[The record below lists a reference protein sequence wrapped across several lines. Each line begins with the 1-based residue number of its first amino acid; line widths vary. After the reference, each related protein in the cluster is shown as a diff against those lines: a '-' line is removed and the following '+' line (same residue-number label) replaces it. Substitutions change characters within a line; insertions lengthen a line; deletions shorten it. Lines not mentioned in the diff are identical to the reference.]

1 MKIFQKNKGA
11 AMVSV
16 LIAIAFIGILS
27 TSLMFMAYMN
37 YLTKNTRHQSTD
49 NFYTAEFAL
58 DELSSSLQQIAAE
71 APDIT
76 TAKTNM
82 AAAIDPNGNGL
93 WSDDLPVSVLMPHS
107 SKDATIV
114 LSCNAASGVP
124 EYSTT
129 GQFAM
134 NGVQVEA
141 TGVSGTA
148 RDGYVSTIGT
158 DIKIGFPSNGGGPL
172 DIYDFSLICD
182 SPYNGDGGDT
192 FFSGCVY
199 LQGVSGEGVSM
210 NAAWTQKDA
219 LIVKDGMTAFLG
231 KKNVINGDIT
241 VEKGGVLNVVGDFV
255 VNGEIK
261 VKAGGA
267 VIGTGDFHCKKPF
280 NMSSTC
286 YIAPGIRTVS
296 DPSVHYEKLPDN
308 KIPGGTPETVTTVP
322 GRVRQAIYYSAGP
335 SIKIIEYD
343 QGGDYHNHDNESTVG
358 TFAYGSTEYSN
369 HIAEF
374 GPYPNNGQ
382 PGVIWPHSAGYTV
395 VTSPGASGLTTKLF
409 AKTVPLIY
417 SNGSGWVSLSSTPDA
432 TSYNIMK
439 KFSGVAGGY
448 IMNGTDGTTYDSTK
462 YCTVTGESKASDL
475 LLFNITTCDMDLR
488 GTFYNSTMLSEVP
501 VKRIDRS
508 LPVYLQKMDK
518 KTYNRILDSYYAAPG
533 ASGQATANNPSSAKY
548 MTLDGSG
555 NLGTSTPVNSDQ
567 PLFPADPLASL
578 TAAKTLDYKDPNS
591 DMPGSPAKLRTA
603 EATSSNVNMLPMRAF
618 LVDDTAAVIDQN
630 FNINSSDPDSKESSV
645 SYENW
650 YKL

>member
-76 TAKTNM
+76 TAKINM
-82 AAAIDPNGNGL
+82 ADAIDPNGNGK

-124 EYSTT
+124 EYSTV
-129 GQFAM
+129 GQFAL
-134 NGVQVEA
+134 NGVEVVA
-141 TGVSGTA
+141 TGKGGTP

-182 SPYNGDGGDT
+182 SPYKGDGGDT
-192 FFSGCVY
+192 IFNGCVY

-210 NAAWTQKDA
+210 NSTWTQKDA

-286 YIAPGIRTVS
+286 YVAPGITTVS

-322 GRVRQAIYYSAGP
+322 GRVRQAKYNSTGP
-335 SIKIIEYD
+335 SITIIEYD
-343 QGGDYHNHDNESTVG
+343 AGGDFYTHDNETTVG

-374 GPYPNNGQ
+374 GSYPWDGQ
-382 PGVIWPHSAGYTV
+382 PGVPWTHSLGYTV

-448 IMNGTDGTTYDSTK
+448 IMNGTDGTTYDSDK
-462 YCTVTGESKASDL
+462 YCTEMGVSKASDL

-501 VKRIDRS
+501 VKRVDRS

-533 ASGQATANNPSSAKY
+533 SSGQATANNPSSAKY

-555 NLGTSTPVNSDQ
+555 NLGTPTSVTMDQ
-567 PLFPADPLASL
+567 PLFPTDPLASL

-591 DMPGSPAKLRTA
+591 DIPGSPAKQRTA